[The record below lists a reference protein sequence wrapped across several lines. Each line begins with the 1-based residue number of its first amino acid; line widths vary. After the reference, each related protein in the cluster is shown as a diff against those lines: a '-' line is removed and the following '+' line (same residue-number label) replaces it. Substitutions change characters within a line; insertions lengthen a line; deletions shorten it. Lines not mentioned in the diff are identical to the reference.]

1 MKDKRRQT
9 VLGALRLLGRYQP
22 AYFGWVIPLIFVSS
36 VIPLAGVWMPKIII
50 GFLTE
55 ERAYKDVLAVIGCY
69 CMILMIAYAVKNLLT
84 YKADLGVAGFKARLQ
99 LEIGRAAMK
108 AKMQEIENA
117 VYKEEI
123 LMAANVSGLSD
134 IMTIL
139 RNLFSAAVTI
149 LGLGAIIVRVNLVFF
164 LLVGFTLGLKIML
177 SVIRFRHDVGR
188 RLEEAANNKV
198 GGYLEHLQYYDAGAA
213 KEVRVNNAQGWMAGK
228 ISAFRDRMVEL
239 QLKAFHQYRL
249 FEAFQ
254 SIAAAVQNIVILLAL
269 AGYYMAGRLDIADFT
284 LYFSAVTLLSST
296 LSKVTDQMFDL
307 GQKLLA
313 CSDFN
318 KVADMGKRSERGE
331 GERKGAC
338 GGLGMRPRKN
348 LCKDICD
355 DAGMRIETEK
365 TGTRETRAEGTA
377 AEGTGTIRFEN
388 VTFAYPGTAVKVLE
402 NVSFELR
409 QGDRAM
415 LAGRNGSGKTTIIK
429 LLCRFYRPDS
439 GKIFVN
445 GQDISRIPDEQYYKL
460 IAAVFQDFSVFSFQ
474 IQENISMRP
483 EEGTDNVRVWD
494 CLEKAELESAVGG
507 LKEKEK
513 TFLTRLF
520 SETGAELSG
529 GEKQR
534 LGIARALYKDARIL
548 VLDEPAANLDARM
561 EEELYKSFYSMTRG
575 KISLTVSHRLSQAS
589 VSNKILVLD
598 HGTIC
603 ETGTHKELMQKDG
616 IYAAMFKKQ
625 REAYAMEGEYPL

>member
-9 VLGALRLLGRYQP
+9 IVGAFRLLGRYQP
-22 AYFGWVIPLIFVSS
+22 AYFGWMIPLIFVST

-50 GFLTE
+50 GFLTG

-84 YKADLGVAGFKARLQ
+84 YKADLGVARFKARLQ
-99 LEIGRAAMK
+99 LEIGRTAMK
-108 AKMQEIENA
+108 AEMKEIENA

-177 SVIRFRHDVGR
+177 SVIRFRRDAWR

-198 GGYLEHLQYYDAGAA
+198 GGYLERLQYYDAGAA

-239 QLKAFHQYRL
+239 QLKSFHQYRL

-254 SIAAAVQNIVILLAL
+254 SIAVAVQNIVILLAL
-269 AGYYMAGRLDIADFT
+269 AGYYMAGRLDIADFS

-296 LSKVTDQMFDL
+296 LSKVADQMFDL

-318 KVADMGKRSERGE
+318 KVVDMGKQSECTD

-338 GGLGMRPRKN
+338 SGPET
-348 LCKDICD
+348 
-355 DAGMRIETEK
+355 DAFRVQ
-365 TGTRETRAEGTA
+365 
-377 AEGTGTIRFEN
+377 TIRFEN
-388 VTFAYPGTAVKVLE
+388 VTFAYPGTTVKVLE

-409 QGDRAM
+409 EGDRAM

-429 LLCRFYRPDS
+429 LLCKFYRPDS
-439 GKIFVN
+439 GKIYVN
-445 GQDISRIPDEQYYKL
+445 DLDISRIPNEQYYKL
-460 IAAVFQDFSVFSFQ
+460 IATVFQDFSVFSFQ
-474 IQENISMRP
+474 IQENISMKP
-483 EEGTDNVRVWD
+483 EGGTDNVRVWD
-494 CLEKAELESAVGG
+494 CLEKAELERAVGR

-513 TFLTRLF
+513 TYLTRLF

-561 EEELYKSFYSMTRG
+561 EEELYKSFYSMTAGR
-575 KISLTVSHRLSQAS
+575 ISLTVSHRLSQAS
-589 VSNKILVLD
+589 VSNKILILD

-625 REAYAMEGEYPL
+625 REAYAMEGEYPV